1 MNGSVRDS
9 ALLCQQAAV
18 QIAALSTAAKNSLL
32 RAMADA
38 LEAQAPTILA
48 ANAEDMQAAR
58 GKGIGEAMLDR
69 LVLDDGR
76 VHGIAEA
83 LRQVAELP
91 DPVGQ
96 VTRSECSDK
105 GFTIER
111 VRVPLGVIA
120 MIYEARP
127 NVTADAAALC
137 LMAGNAVI
145 LRGGSEAIHSNTAVA
160 AALKSALE
168 AHGVPTAAVTLV
180 DDLRRETMVE

>member
-83 LRQVAELP
+83 LRQVAELAGGIVAQG
-91 DPVGQ
+91 DFARVIIQ
-96 VTRSECSDK
+96 VPRARSH
-105 GFTIER
+105 R
-111 VRVPLGVIA
+111 
-120 MIYEARP
+120 
-127 NVTADAAALC
+127 
-137 LMAGNAVI
+137 
-145 LRGGSEAIHSNTAVA
+145 
-160 AALKSALE
+160 
-168 AHGVPTAAVTLV
+168 
-180 DDLRRETMVE
+180 